1 MPVPPHFVVIGAGAF
16 GGWTALSLLRGAR
29 GPCRVTLVDAWGP
42 GNVLS
47 SSGGETRIIR
57 TTYGSRAVYTAMAAE
72 AMELW
77 RDCSTR
83 WNAGLL
89 HRTGALWL
97 NGQSDDF
104 AKASKATLENAG
116 IPVMWLSPAEIGA
129 RFPQFGLE
137 GITSAL
143 YEPDAGY
150 LLARRACAHV
160 VDRFV
165 AAGGE
170 FRVSAVMT
178 PVNVAKGRLESLT
191 LEDGSVITADV
202 FVFACGP
209 WLGPMFPDVVG
220 ARITSTRQEVTYFD
234 PPKDARSFDARSLPV
249 WLEMGDRV
257 MYGIPANKRHAFKIG
272 DDTPGASFDPTSG
285 DRSAAPGVI
294 DAMRDYMRRRFPQMA
309 DAPYAGTEVCQ
320 YEATPDSDFII
331 DRHPDAPDVWIV
343 GGGSGHGFKM
353 GPVVGPLV
361 ANAILADTPVD
372 PLFSLARFGANA
384 PTPEKWM

>member
-1 MPVPPHFVVIGAGAF
+1 VSVPPHIVVIGAGAF

-29 GPCRVTLVDAWGP
+29 GPHRVTLVDAWGP

-57 TTYGSRAVYTAMAAE
+57 TTYGSRTVYTQMAAE
-72 AMELW
+72 AMALW
-77 RDCSTR
+77 RDCSSR

-89 HRTGALWL
+89 HQTGVLWL

-104 AKASKATLENAG
+104 ARASKASLEHAG
-116 IPVMWLSPAEIGA
+116 VPAMWLSPGDIAA
-129 RFPQFGLE
+129 RFPQIGIE

-170 FRVSAVMT
+170 FRAHAVAT
-178 PVNVAKGRLESLT
+178 PARLTDGSPRSLT
-191 LEDGSVITADV
+191 LQDGSVITADV

-209 WLGPMFPDVVG
+209 WLGAMFPDAVG
-220 ARITSTRQEVTYFD
+220 SRITSTRQEVTYFHAPEGD
-234 PPKDARSFDARSLPV
+234 QSFDCASLPV
-249 WLEMGDRV
+249 WLEMGERV
-257 MYGIPANKRHAFKIG
+257 MYGIPGNKRHAFKIG
-272 DDTPGASFDPTSG
+272 DDTPGVRFNPTTG
-285 DRSAAPGVI
+285 DRSASPAVI
-294 DAMRDYMRRRFPQMA
+294 DSMRDYMRRRFPRMA

-331 DRHPDAPDVWIV
+331 DRHPDLPDVWIV

-353 GPVVGPLV
+353 GPVVGPMV
-361 ANAILADTPVD
+361 ADAILEDRSPN
-372 PLFSLARFGANA
+372 PLFSLARFGANVE
-384 PTPEKWM
+384 TPEKWI

>member
-1 MPVPPHFVVIGAGAF
+1 MPIHPHFVVIGAGAF
-16 GGWTALSLLRGAR
+16 GGWTALSLLGGAHGGR
-29 GPCRVTLVDAWGP
+29 RVTLVDAWGP
-42 GNVLS
+42 GHALS

-57 TTYGSRAVYTAMAAE
+57 TTYGSRAVYTQMAAE

-104 AKASKATLENAG
+104 AKASKATLESAG
-116 IPVMWLSPAEIGA
+116 IPVIWLSPGEIA
-129 RFPQFGLE
+129 SRFPQFGLD

-165 AAGGE
+165 AAGGA
-170 FRVSAVMT
+170 FRVSAVAS
-178 PVNVAKGRLESLT
+178 PVPVTGRTLKSLT
-191 LEDGSVITADV
+191 MADGSVITADV
-202 FVFACGP
+202 FIFACGP
-209 WLGPMFPDVVG
+209 WLGTMFPDVVG
-220 ARITSTRQEVTYFD
+220 SRITSTRQEVTYFD
-234 PPKDARSFDARSLPV
+234 TPGDAPSFDTKSLPV

-257 MYGIPANKRHAFKIG
+257 MWGIPANRRHAFKIG
-272 DDTPGASFDPTSG
+272 DDTPGASFDPTTG
-285 DRSAAPGVI
+285 DRSATPGVI
-294 DAMRDYMRRRFPQMA
+294 DAMRDYMRRRFPRMA
-309 DAPYAGTEVCQ
+309 GAPYAGTEVCQ

-331 DRHPDAPDVWIV
+331 DRHPEAPDIWIV

-353 GPVVGPLV
+353 GPVVGPMV
-361 ANAILADTPVD
+361 ANAILADTPVN

-384 PTPEKWM
+384 DAPEKWK

>member
-1 MPVPPHFVVIGAGAF
+1 MIGAGAF
-16 GGWTALSLLRGAR
+16 GGWIALSLLRHAAR
-29 GPCRVTLVDAWGP
+29 GQRRVTLVDAWGP

-83 WNAGLL
+83 WKASLL

-97 NGQSDDF
+97 NSQSDDF
-104 AKASKATLENAG
+104 ARASRTTLENAG

-165 AAGGE
+165 AEGGE
-170 FRVSAVMT
+170 FHVNAVAT
-178 PVNVAKGRLESLT
+178 PATLAHRSLKSLT
-191 LEDGSVITADV
+191 MNDGSVITADV

-209 WLGPMFPDVVG
+209 WLGRMFPDVVG

-234 PPKDARSFDARSLPV
+234 TPEGDKSFDASSLPV

-257 MYGIPANKRHAFKIG
+257 MYGIPGNKRHAFKIG
-272 DDTPGASFDPTSG
+272 DDTPGVPFDPTCG
-285 DRSAAPGVI
+285 DRSATPDVI
-294 DAMRDYMRRRFPQMA
+294 DAMRDYMRRRFPRMA
-309 DAPYAGTEVCQ
+309 NAPYAGTEVCQ
-320 YEATPDSDFII
+320 YEGTPDSDFII

-353 GPVVGPLV
+353 GPVVGPMV
-361 ANAILADTPVD
+361 ANAILADTPPN
-372 PLFSLARFGANA
+372 PLFSLARFADDVEA
-384 PTPEKWM
+384 PEKWG